1 VPILVLL
8 ATLFAAEPEWSKWIG
23 QKRIVLLYGS
33 PASIQLQLKEFN
45 ADPAGFAERDLVL
58 FTPGGD
64 TFRLELIGKDG
75 STKLKSTKLVTRP
88 QLYSLIDS
96 MPMRQY
102 ERRQYE
108 GRQNEKRPQTPAAK
122 LDSADQRAFRLWF
135 TFLAEAQ
142 FFNDPERRPRD
153 ITDCASLVRYAF
165 REALSRH
172 DPQWIARN
180 ALPTIPT
187 LPAIQSLSGPLFITP
202 EGLRH
207 FADAKNLKLHNTRRV
222 SGSIDRARPGDLL
235 FYEQQDQSSPW
246 HVMVYLGKSQL
257 DSSPENW
264 VVYHTGPVNQAAG
277 KHPGEMRRL
286 RVAELL
292 AHPQPRWRP
301 VAGNPAFL
309 GVYRWNILGEQS

>member
-1 VPILVLL
+1 ML
-8 ATLFAAEPEWSKWIG
+8 ASLFAAEPEWAKLLG
-23 QKRIVLLYGS
+23 QKRIILLYG
-33 PASIQLQLKEFN
+33 PASAIQLQMKELK
-45 ADPAGFAERDLVL
+45 ADPQGLAERDLVI
-58 FTPGGD
+58 FSPGGPS
-64 TFRLELIGKDG
+64 FRFELIGKDG
-75 STKLKSTKLVTRP
+75 GTKLKSTQLVTRS

-102 ERRQYE
+102 E
-108 GRQNEKRPQTPAAK
+108 KRNPPAAANSPK

-135 TFLAEAQ
+135 SFLAEAQ

-172 DPQWIARN
+172 DPQWMERN
-180 ALPTIPT
+180 ALPTVPA

-207 FADAKNLKLHNTRRV
+207 FADAKNLMRHNTRRV
-222 SGSIDRARPGDLL
+222 GSTLERARPGDLL
-235 FYEQQDQSSPW
+235 FYEQPDQISSW

-257 DSSPENW
+257 ESGVENW
-264 VVYHTGPVNQAAG
+264 VVYHTGPVTQSAS

-286 RVAELL
+286 RLSELL

-309 GVYRWNILGEQS
+309 GIYRWNILGEQS

>member
-1 VPILVLL
+1 VPLLVLL
-8 ATLFAAEPEWSKWIG
+8 ASLFAAEPEWFKLIG

-33 PASIQLQLKEFN
+33 PSSIQLQTKEFN
-45 ADPAGFAERDLVL
+45 ADPAGFAERDLLL

-75 STKLKSTKLVTRP
+75 STKLKSTKFVTRS

-96 MPMRQY
+96 MPMRQQ

-108 GRQNEKRPQTPAAK
+108 KRTPKASAATPA
-122 LDSADQRAFRLWF
+122 LDTADQRAFRLWF

-187 LPAIQSLSGPLFITP
+187 LPAIHSLSGPLFLTP

-207 FADAKNLKLHNTRRV
+207 FADAKNLKIHNTRRV
-222 SGSIDRARPGDLL
+222 SGSLDRARPGDLL
-235 FYEQQDQSSPW
+235 FFEQQDQSSPW

-257 DSSPENW
+257 ESSNENW
-264 VVYHTGPVNQAAG
+264 VVYHTGPVNLDSG

-286 RVAELL
+286 RVSELL

-309 GVYRWNILGEQS
+309 GVYRWNLLGEQS

>member
-1 VPILVLL
+1 MPFLVLL
-8 ATLFAAEPEWSKWIG
+8 ATLFAAEPEWSKLIG

-33 PASIQLQLKEFN
+33 PSSIQLQLKEFQ
-45 ADPAGFAERDLVL
+45 ADPAGFSERDLVV
-58 FTPGGD
+58 FTPGGEG
-64 TFRLELIGKDG
+64 FRLELIGKDG
-75 STKLKSTKLVTRP
+75 STKLKSSKLVTRS

-102 ERRQYE
+102 E
-108 GRQNEKRPQTPAAK
+108 KRSQEAAPK
-122 LDSADQRAFRLWF
+122 LDAADQRAFRLWF

-207 FADAKNLKLHNTRRV
+207 FADAKNLKLHNTRRIA
-222 SGSIDRARPGDLL
+222 GSIERARPGDLL

-246 HVMVYLGKSQL
+246 HVMIYLGKSQL
-257 DSSPENW
+257 ESSPENW
-264 VVYHTGPVNQAAG
+264 VVYHTGPVNQAAS

-286 RVAELL
+286 RVAELV

-309 GVYRWNILGEQS
+309 GVYRWNILGEQT